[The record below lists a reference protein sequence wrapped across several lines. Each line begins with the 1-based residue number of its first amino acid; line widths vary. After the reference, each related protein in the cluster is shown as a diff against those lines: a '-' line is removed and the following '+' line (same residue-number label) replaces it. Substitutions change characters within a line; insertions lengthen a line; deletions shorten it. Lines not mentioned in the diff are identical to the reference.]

1 MSGGGGGGG
10 GDSSAFPDLEV
21 ATTLSEVATQIQ
33 RESYAIYRVDDD
45 THQAVQEAWRE
56 AREFFSS
63 VRQHNGD
70 DGNEQVLERR
80 KTIMDSYR
88 VIQNGHLMGF
98 HVPSAAKYLFRAH
111 CCDDKQEGVGKQVQ
125 QPWPSESFR
134 SASCRLAGKL
144 DEILNQCCSEIRS
157 SQTNKA
163 GSKRK
168 WDSNSNSNDDDDDDD
183 NNNIVISSR
192 PEHCPLDY
200 FLYHGGGID
209 VAPASIVSNNC
220 TAHVDRGYL
229 IAICLTNNSPGLEV
243 LPATATTTTAAA
255 SAGGTTS
262 RDDDADGYVC
272 PEAATQRASL
282 FAEAAPCTNLICI
295 LAGDQWRQLDPETT
309 VKACV
314 HRVRNNLRASR
325 LSISYELRI

>member
-1 MSGGGGGGG
+1 MN
-10 GDSSAFPDLEV
+10 GDPDVPGLKI
-21 ATTLSEVATQIQ
+21 ATTLSEVAIQIQ

-45 THQAVQEAWRE
+45 TYQAVQEAWRE

-63 VRQHNGD
+63 VH
-70 DGNEQVLERR
+70 GNDSAQVERR

-88 VIQNGHLMGF
+88 VIQDGHLMGF
-98 HVPSAAKYLFRAH
+98 HVPSAAKYLFRAY
-111 CCDDKQEGVGKQVQ
+111 CDDKHIGEG

-134 SASCRLAGKL
+134 SASYRLAGKL
-144 DEILNQCCSEIRS
+144 DEILNQCCSEIRA
-157 SQTNKA
+157 QIMPEREETDTTTKA

-168 WDSNSNSNDDDDDDD
+168 WAGHQSDSSNDG
-183 NNNIVISSR
+183 NNIVSR
-192 PEHCPLDY
+192 RENCPLDY
-200 FLYHGGGID
+200 FLYHGCAD
-209 VAPASIVSNNC
+209 PAIANNC
-220 TAHVDRGYL
+220 TDHVDRGFL

-243 LPATATTTTAAA
+243 LPATTSGTA
-255 SAGGTTS
+255 SDTNF
-262 RDDDADGYVC
+262 VC
-272 PEAATQRASL
+272 PEASTQRASL
-282 FAEAAPCTNLICI
+282 FTEAASCTNLICI

>member
-1 MSGGGGGGG
+1 MNS
-10 GDSSAFPDLEV
+10 DSAFPDLKV

-63 VRQHNGD
+63 VHGNGD
-70 DGNEQVLERR
+70 EQVERR
-80 KTIMDSYR
+80 QAVMDSYQ
-88 VIQNGHLMGF
+88 VIQDGHLMGF
-98 HVPSAAKYLFRAH
+98 HVPSAAKYLFRAY
-111 CCDDKQEGVGKQVQ
+111 CDNKHVGNDG
-125 QPWPSESFR
+125 QPWPNESFKT
-134 SASCRLAGKL
+134 ASCRLAGKL
-144 DEILNQCCSEIRS
+144 DEILNQCCSQIRS
-157 SQTNKA
+157 QLNTDTNKETDNTTTKA
-163 GSKRK
+163 GTKRK
-168 WDSNSNSNDDDDDDD
+168 CAGRSDSSNDD
-183 NNNIVISSR
+183 NNIVSR

-200 FLYHGGGID
+200 FLYHGCVD
-209 VAPASIVSNNC
+209 PAIVSNC

-229 IAICLTNNSPGLEV
+229 IAICLANNSPGLEV
-243 LPATATTTTAAA
+243 LPASTA
-255 SAGGTTS
+255 SGTTS
-262 RDDDADGYVC
+262 DADCYVC
-272 PEAATQRASL
+272 PEDSTQRASL
-282 FAEAAPCTNLICI
+282 FAEAAACTNLICI